1 MTDLNAVLDQF
12 RVRLEHEYRESRWF
26 DPTLSFTLHWMKNS
40 KTRVAGRAFYATNRI
55 ELNHAIYARNK
66 DDFWSTVVHEL
77 CHLLQRRHYPNAKQA
92 HGPEFKSIMRSFGVP
107 PSTHHSYDIKGVA
120 RRRTKH
126 KYVVDGTEFLLSP
139 QKHRKV
145 LLGTRYFNPK
155 TRTVLSP
162 ALHYKGKVT
171 I

>member
-1 MTDLNAVLDQF
+1 MTDLNAVLNDLH
-12 RVRLEHEYRESRWF
+12 VRLERAYRDSRWF
-26 DPTLSFTLHWMKNS
+26 DPTLSFTMHWMKNP
-40 KTRVAGRAFYATNRI
+40 KTKVAGRAFYADNRI
-55 ELNHAIYARNK
+55 ELNQLIYQKNK
-66 DDFWSTVVHEL
+66 EEFWPTVVHEL

-92 HGPEFKSIMRSFGVP
+92 HGPEFKSIMRSFGVQ
-107 PSTHHSYDIKGVA
+107 PSTYHNYDIKGVA

-145 LLGTRYFNPK
+145 LLGTRYFHPK

-162 ALHYKGKVT
+162 ALHYRGQVT
-171 I
+171 V